1 MLNIW
6 IRTFGIRIS
15 DSLRPKDSNRPIW
28 IETFG
33 RFSEGNE
40 LHWMTTLNY
49 VSTPLDS
56 NDWPRSVLIYS
67 SIFGKLFPKLL
78 PKSVAISKL
87 FGMLSVPLWPTWYR
101 GLSILSVL
109 SPKRDDLS
117 SFETLKLRG
126 HLWPKIPGSLIAS
139 SCFPKEFA
147 FCMAG
152 WSTLYSQVSRVGW
165 K

>member
-1 MLNIW
+1 MCQPLKRLAAKRFNLFVHLWKTIPE
-6 IRTFGIRIS
+6 ICGYF
-15 DSLRPKDSNRPIW
+15 
-28 IETFG
+28 ETFRNVIG
-33 RFSEGNE
+33 SALAN
-40 LHWMTTLNY
+40 L
-49 VSTPLDS
+49 
-56 NDWPRSVLIYS
+56 
-67 SIFGKLFPKLL
+67 
-78 PKSVAISKL
+78 
-87 FGMLSVPLWPTWYR
+87 VPR

-152 WSTLYSQVSRVGW
+152 
-165 K
+165 